1 MIKSRVDLSTTR
13 QVLAELITPEKHF
26 IWVILIFGAS
36 ISLLTLAVPV
46 AIQYLI
52 NTIVNI
58 GSFRA
63 IGALAGT
70 LFFVLAGYAALSAVR
85 VWIVERYEQHLFA
98 RLASEVSYQVLSA
111 PKNHFSDETN
121 AGKSN
126 RYFEIL
132 LLQKNMPYL
141 LIDGFALALQTAVGF
156 TLVSFYHPWLL
167 VFNVIVLAVVYG
179 IWRVWAN
186 GAKRTA
192 IIRSREKYRT
202 AKWIAELES
211 FSNTSKP
218 HDAERAALIMEEHI
232 KAFIDAQ
239 RAHFSFT
246 FPQTVSFL
254 TLYAVGS
261 AALLA
266 LGGWL
271 VIQAVLSV
279 GQLVAAELVM
289 ASIFLGLS
297 RFSMYLK
304 SYYELYG
311 AADKLAE
318 LLYISQSHITH
329 KKPQL
334 DAMREST

>member
-1 MIKSRVDLSTTR
+1 MIKNRVDLSATR
-13 QVLAELITPEKHF
+13 QVLSELIAPEKHF

-52 NTIVNI
+52 NTIINI

-63 IGALAGT
+63 IAALAGT
-70 LFFVLAGYAALSAVR
+70 LFFVLAGYAALSAIR
-85 VWIVERYEQHLFA
+85 VWIIERYEMHLFA
-98 RLASEVSYQVLSA
+98 RLTSEVSYQVLSA
-111 PKNHFSDETN
+111 PENHFSDETN
-121 AGKSN
+121 VGKSN

-132 LLQKNMPYL
+132 LVQKNMPYL
-141 LIDGFALALQTAVGF
+141 LLDGFALALQTAVGF

-167 VFNVIVLAVVYG
+167 MFNVIALAVVYG

-211 FSNTSKP
+211 FSHTPKAL
-218 HDAERAALIMEEHI
+218 DAERAASITDEHI

-239 RAHFSFT
+239 KAHFSFT
-246 FPQTVSFL
+246 FPQTVAFL
-254 TLYAVGS
+254 ALYAVGS

-297 RFSMYLK
+297 RFSVYLK

-311 AADKLAE
+311 AADKLEE
-318 LLYISQSHITH
+318 LLYISQNDSTH

-334 DAMREST
+334 PVVRKST

>member
-132 LLQKNMPYL
+132 LLQSGQIRATSPRAN
-141 LIDGFALALQTAVGF
+141 VVC
-156 TLVSFYHPWLL
+156 VS
-167 VFNVIVLAVVYG
+167 
-179 IWRVWAN
+179 
-186 GAKRTA
+186 
-192 IIRSREKYRT
+192 RT
-202 AKWIAELES
+202 AKLRIRRGRPCDHWATFRNPLE
-211 FSNTSKP
+211 
-218 HDAERAALIMEEHI
+218 
-232 KAFIDAQ
+232 
-239 RAHFSFT
+239 
-246 FPQTVSFL
+246 
-254 TLYAVGS
+254 
-261 AALLA
+261 
-266 LGGWL
+266 
-271 VIQAVLSV
+271 
-279 GQLVAAELVM
+279 
-289 ASIFLGLS
+289 
-297 RFSMYLK
+297 
-304 SYYELYG
+304 
-311 AADKLAE
+311 
-318 LLYISQSHITH
+318 
-329 KKPQL
+329 
-334 DAMREST
+334 AMVPD